1 MDNIILVCKFSR
13 IGEFGEFAN
22 SIFPRCGIENAQS
35 ECEDLR
41 VCAI

>member
-22 SIFPRCGIENAQS
+22 SRCGIENAQS

-41 VCAI
+41 VCTI